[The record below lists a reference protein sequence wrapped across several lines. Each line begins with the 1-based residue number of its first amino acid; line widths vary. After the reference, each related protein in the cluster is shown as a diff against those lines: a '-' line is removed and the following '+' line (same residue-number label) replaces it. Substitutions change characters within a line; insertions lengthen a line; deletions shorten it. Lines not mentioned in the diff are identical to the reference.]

1 MRHNQLEKELQLMLL
16 MTENRTYTV
25 EQLCDRLQ
33 ISRRNLYYY
42 IDFFRDAG
50 FVVEKHGT
58 CYSLDKSSPFFT
70 KLFKSVSITED
81 EAITIRRLLDK
92 VSDNSLQVTSL
103 KRKLERLYDLDI
115 LNSLA
120 TDEERAANVNALYDA
135 MKLKRVVIIHNYSSP
150 NSNTSRARVV
160 EPFMFLN
167 GNNDVC
173 CYEITSKANKTFRV
187 ARMGRVEVLD
197 DQWQHEQL
205 HRRMFTDIFMFSSD
219 RQEYVT
225 LHLDRLAYN
234 LIIEEYP
241 KSQAYITDD
250 NNRGWL
256 LHLPVCSYL
265 GIGRF
270 VLGLYDHINI
280 ISPHSFS
287 LYIHGQLTKFNE
299 YTHAD
304 GDVHTGLAAFGSNAQ
319 TDSIPQTN
327 DSHE

>member
-16 MTENRTYTV
+16 MTENRHYTV
-25 EQLCDRLQ
+25 EQLCDRIQ

-58 CYSLDKSSPFFT
+58 YYSLDKSSPFFT

-81 EAITIRRLLDK
+81 EAITIRRILDK
-92 VSDNSLQVTSL
+92 VSDNSLQVASL

-135 MKLKRVVIIHNYSSP
+135 MKLKRVAVIHNYSSP

-173 CYEITSKANKTFRV
+173 CYEITAKANKTFRV
-187 ARMGRVEVLD
+187 ARMGRVEVLN
-197 DQWQHEQL
+197 DQWQHEPL
-205 HRRMFTDIFMFSSD
+205 HRRMFTDIFMFGSD
-219 RQEYVT
+219 KQEIIT
-225 LHLDRLAYN
+225 LRLDRLAYN
-234 LIIEEYP
+234 LLTEE
-241 KSQAYITDD
+241 
-250 NNRGWL
+250 
-256 LHLPVCSYL
+256 
-265 GIGRF
+265 
-270 VLGLYDHINI
+270 
-280 ISPHSFS
+280 
-287 LYIHGQLTKFNE
+287 
-299 YTHAD
+299 
-304 GDVHTGLAAFGSNAQ
+304 
-319 TDSIPQTN
+319 
-327 DSHE
+327 

>member
-16 MTENRTYTV
+16 MTENRHYTV
-25 EQLCDRLQ
+25 EQLCDRIQ

-58 CYSLDKSSPFFT
+58 YYSLDKSSPFFT

-81 EAITIRRLLDK
+81 EAITIRRILDK
-92 VSDNSLQVTSL
+92 VSDNSLQVASL
-103 KRKLERLYDLDI
+103 KRKLEHLYDLDI

-135 MKLKRVVIIHNYSSP
+135 MKLKRVAVIHNYSSP

-173 CYEITSKANKTFRV
+173 CYEITAKANKTFRV
-187 ARMGRVEVLD
+187 ARMGRVEVLN
-197 DQWQHEQL
+197 DQWQHEPL
-205 HRRMFTDIFMFSSD
+205 HRRMFTDIFMFGSD
-219 RQEYVT
+219 KQEIIT
-225 LHLDRLAYN
+225 LRLDRLAYN
-234 LIIEEYP
+234 LLTEEYP
-241 KSQAYITDD
+241 KSHTYITQDD
-250 NNRGWL
+250 DTHWILR
-256 LHLPVCSYL
+256 LPVCSYL

-270 VLGLYDHINI
+270 VLGLYDHIEVLETEDFKQYLR
-280 ISPHSFS
+280 S
-287 LYIHGQLTKFNE
+287 QLTRFLNE
-299 YTHAD
+299 DT
-304 GDVHTGLAAFGSNAQ
+304 VV
-319 TDSIPQTN
+319 
-327 DSHE
+327 

>member
-16 MTENRTYTV
+16 MTENRHYTV
-25 EQLCDRLQ
+25 EQLCDRIQ

-58 CYSLDKSSPFFT
+58 YYSLDKSSPFFT

-81 EAITIRRLLDK
+81 EAITIRRILDK
-92 VSDNSLQVTSL
+92 VSDNSLQVASL

-135 MKLKRVVIIHNYSSP
+135 MKLKRVAVIHNYSSP

-173 CYEITSKANKTFRV
+173 CYEITAKANKTFRV
-187 ARMGRVEVLD
+187 ARMGRVEVLN
-197 DQWQHEQL
+197 DQWQHEPL
-205 HRRMFTDIFMFSSD
+205 HRRMFTDIFMFGSD
-219 RQEYVT
+219 KQEIIT
-225 LHLDRLAYN
+225 LRLDRLAYN
-234 LIIEEYP
+234 LLTEEYP
-241 KSQAYITDD
+241 KSHTYITQDHD
-250 NNRGWL
+250 THWL
-256 LHLPVCSYL
+256 LRLPVCSYL

-270 VLGLYDHINI
+270 VLGLYDHIEVLETEDFKQYLR
-280 ISPHSFS
+280 S
-287 LYIHGQLTKFNE
+287 QLTRFLNE
-299 YTHAD
+299 DT
-304 GDVHTGLAAFGSNAQ
+304 VV
-319 TDSIPQTN
+319 
-327 DSHE
+327 